1 MATTYLQ
8 AVNSVLRRL
17 RETEVATVNENNYSK
32 LIGELVNDAKKQV
45 EDSYDWNSL
54 TTYFTVTTVAD
65 QYDYTVT
72 GLGDRFKVI
81 DFLNDTQDY
90 AMINITAERMNRF
103 TTFGTPQKSSPLYYT
118 FNTIDSASGDTKVSL
133 FPLPDKVYT
142 LILDAVVPQADLTS
156 DSTII
161 LAPATPIIL
170 NAYARALLERGE
182 DNGLNSSEAWALYKS
197 SLSDNIAVQ
206 AAHHTEFTEW
216 VAN

>member
-17 RETEVATVNENNYSK
+17 RETEVSTVSENNYSK

-54 TTYFTVTTVAD
+54 TTYFTVSTVAD

-118 FNTIDSASGDTKVSL
+118 FSTVDSASGDTKVSL

-142 LILDAVVPQADLTS
+142 LILDAIVPQADLTS
-156 DSTII
+156 DGTII
-161 LAPATPIIL
+161 LAPPTPIIL

>member
-1 MATTYLQ
+1 MATTYLS

-17 RETEVATVNENNYSK
+17 RESEVATVNDNSYSK
-32 LIGELVNDAKKQV
+32 LIGEFVNDAKKQV

-54 TTYFTVTTVAD
+54 VTYFTVTTVAD

-72 GLGDRFKVI
+72 GLGDRFKVV

-103 TTFGTPQKSSPLYYT
+103 TTFGTPQKSSPMYYT
-118 FNTIDSASGDTKVSL
+118 FSTVNSSTGDTKVSL
-133 FPLPDKVYT
+133 FPLPDKAYT
-142 LILDAVVPQADLTS
+142 LILDATVPQADLS
-156 DSTII
+156 ADGDVI

-197 SLSDNIAVQ
+197 SLSDNIAIQ

>member
-17 RETEVATVNENNYSK
+17 RESEVATVNDNSYSK
-32 LIGELVNDAKKQV
+32 LIGEFVNDAKKQV
-45 EDSYDWNSL
+45 EDAYDWNSL
-54 TTYFTVTTVAD
+54 TTYFTVTTVED

-72 GLGDRFKVI
+72 GLGDRFKIV
-81 DFLNDTQDY
+81 DFLNDSQDY

-118 FNTIDSASGDTKVSL
+118 FSTVDASTGDTKVSL
-133 FPLPDKVYT
+133 FPLPDKTYT
-142 LILDAVVPQADLTS
+142 LILDAVVPQADLS
-156 DSTII
+156 ADGDII

-197 SLSDNIAVQ
+197 SLSDNIAIQ

>member
-17 RETEVATVNENNYSK
+17 RETEVATVNETSYSK

-45 EDSYDWNSL
+45 EDAYEWNSL
-54 TTYFTVTTVAD
+54 VTYFNVSTVAD

-72 GLGDRFKVI
+72 GLGDRFRIV

-118 FNTIDSASGDTKVSL
+118 FSTVDAATGDTKVSL
-133 FPLPDKVYT
+133 FPLPDKTYA
-142 LILDAVVPQADLTS
+142 LILDAIVPQADLTS

-197 SLSDNIAVQ
+197 SLSDNIAIQ

-216 VAN
+216 IAN

>member
-17 RETEVATVNENNYSK
+17 RETEVSTVNENSYSK

-118 FNTIDSASGDTKVSL
+118 FNTIDAATGDTKVSL
-133 FPLPDKVYT
+133 FPLPDKTYS

-156 DSTII
+156 DGTII

>member
-17 RETEVATVNENNYSK
+17 RETEVATVSENSYST

-45 EDSYDWNSL
+45 EDAYEWNSL
-54 TTYFTVTTVAD
+54 VTYFTVTTTAD
-65 QYDYTVT
+65 VHNYTVT
-72 GLGDRFKVI
+72 GLGDRFRIV

-118 FNTIDSASGDTKVSL
+118 FSTVDSASGDTKVDV
-133 FPLPDKVYT
+133 FPIPDKAYT
-142 LILDAVVPQADLTS
+142 LILDAIVPQDDLSADG
-156 DSTII
+156 DII
-161 LAPATPIIL
+161 LAPSTPIIL

-197 SLSDNIAVQ
+197 SLSDNIAIQ
-206 AAHHTEFTEW
+206 AAHHTEYTEW

>member
-17 RETEVATVNENNYSK
+17 RETEVSTVNENSYSK

-118 FNTIDSASGDTKVSL
+118 FNTIDSATGDTKVSL
-133 FPLPDKVYT
+133 FPLPDKTYS

-156 DSTII
+156 DGTII

>member
-17 RETEVATVNENNYSK
+17 RETEVSTVNETSYSK

-45 EDSYDWNSL
+45 EDAYEWNSL
-54 TTYFTVTTVAD
+54 VTYFNVSTVAD

-72 GLGDRFKVI
+72 GLGDRFRIV

-118 FNTIDSASGDTKVSL
+118 FSTVDASTGDTKVSL
-133 FPLPDKVYT
+133 FPLPDKTYA
-142 LILDAVVPQADLTS
+142 LILDAIVPQADLTS

-197 SLSDNIAVQ
+197 SLSDNIAIQ

-216 VAN
+216 IAN

>member
-118 FNTIDSASGDTKVSL
+118 FSTVDASTGDTKVSL
-133 FPLPDKVYT
+133 FPLPDKTYA
-142 LILDAVVPQADLTS
+142 LILDAIVPQADLTS
-156 DSTII
+156 DGTII

-197 SLSDNIAVQ
+197 SLSDNIAIQ

-216 VAN
+216 IAN

>member
-17 RETEVATVNENNYSK
+17 RETEVSTVNETSYSK

-45 EDSYDWNSL
+45 EDAYEWNSL
-54 TTYFTVTTVAD
+54 VTYFNVSTVAD

-72 GLGDRFKVI
+72 GLGDRFRIV

-118 FNTIDSASGDTKVSL
+118 FSTVDAATGDTKVSL
-133 FPLPDKVYT
+133 FPLPDKTYA
-142 LILDAVVPQADLTS
+142 LILDAIVPQADLTS

-197 SLSDNIAVQ
+197 SLSDNIAIQ

>member
-17 RETEVATVNENNYSK
+17 RETEVATVSETNYSK
-32 LIGELVNDAKKQV
+32 LVGELVNDAKKQV
-45 EDSYDWNSL
+45 EDAYEWNSL
-54 TTYFTVTTVAD
+54 TTYFTVSTVAS

-72 GLGDRFKVI
+72 GLGDRFRVV
-81 DFLNDTQDY
+81 DFLNDSQDY

-103 TTFGTPQKSSPLYYT
+103 TTFGTPQVSSPMYYT
-118 FNTIDSASGDTKVSL
+118 FSTVDSSTGDTKVSVY
-133 FPLPDKVYT
+133 PQPDKVYT
-142 LILDAVVPQADLTS
+142 LILDAIVPQAELTS

-197 SLSDNIAVQ
+197 SLSDNIAIQ
-206 AAHHTEFTEW
+206 AAHHTEYNEW

>member
-17 RETEVATVNENNYSK
+17 RETEVSTVPENNYSK

-54 TTYFTVTTVAD
+54 TTYFTVSTVAD

-118 FNTIDSASGDTKVSL
+118 FSTVDSASGDTKVSL

-142 LILDAVVPQADLTS
+142 LILDAIVPQADLTS
-156 DSTII
+156 DGTII
-161 LAPATPIIL
+161 LAPPTPIIL

>member
-17 RETEVATVNENNYSK
+17 RETEVATVNETSYSK
-32 LIGELVNDAKKQV
+32 LVGELVNDAKKQV

-118 FNTIDSASGDTKVSL
+118 FNTIDSTTGDTKVSL

-156 DSTII
+156 DGTII

>member
-1 MATTYLQ
+1 MATTYLS

-17 RETEVATVNENNYSK
+17 RETEVATVAENPYSK

-45 EDSYDWNSL
+45 EDAYDWNSL
-54 TTYFTVTTVAD
+54 TTYFTVTTVAN
-65 QYDYTVT
+65 QQNYTVT
-72 GLGDRFKVI
+72 GLGDRFKII

-90 AMINITAERMNRF
+90 SMINITAERMNRF
-103 TTFGTPQKSSPLYYT
+103 STFGTPQKASPMYFT
-118 FNTIDSASGDTKVSL
+118 FSTVDATTGDTKVDL
-133 FPLPDKVYT
+133 FPIPNTTYS
-142 LILDAVVPQADLTS
+142 LILDAIVPQADLS
-156 DSTII
+156 ADGDVI

-197 SLSDNIAVQ
+197 SLSDNIAIQ

>member
-118 FNTIDSASGDTKVSL
+118 FSTVDSASGDTKVSL

-142 LILDAVVPQADLTS
+142 LILDAIVPQADLTS
-156 DSTII
+156 DGTII
-161 LAPATPIIL
+161 LAPPTPIIL

>member
-17 RETEVATVNENNYSK
+17 RESEVSTVTENEYST
-32 LIGELVNDAKKQV
+32 LIGEFINDAKKQV
-45 EDSYDWNSL
+45 EDAYEGNAL

-65 QYDYTVT
+65 QQNYTIT

-118 FNTIDSASGDTKVSL
+118 FSTVDASTGDTKVSL
-133 FPLPDKVYT
+133 FPLPDKTYT
-142 LILDAVVPQADLTS
+142 LILDAVVPQADLS
-156 DSTII
+156 ADGDII

>member
-17 RETEVATVNENNYSK
+17 RETEVATVNESNYSK
-32 LIGELVNDAKKQV
+32 LVGELVNDAKKQV
-45 EDSYDWNSL
+45 EDAYEWNSL
-54 TTYFTVTTVAD
+54 TTYFTVSTVAG

-72 GLGDRFKVI
+72 GLGDRFRVV
-81 DFLNDTQDY
+81 DFLNDSQDY

-103 TTFGTPQKSSPLYYT
+103 TTFGTPQVSSPMYYT
-118 FNTIDSASGDTKVSL
+118 FSTVDASTGDTKVSVY
-133 FPLPDKVYT
+133 PQPDKVYT
-142 LILDAVVPQADLTS
+142 LLLDATVPQADLTT

-197 SLSDNIAVQ
+197 SLSDNIAIQ
-206 AAHHTEFTEW
+206 AAHHTEYTEW

>member
-17 RETEVATVNENNYSK
+17 RETEVATVNETNYSK
-32 LIGELVNDAKKQV
+32 LVGELVNDAKKQV
-45 EDSYDWNSL
+45 EDAYDWNSL
-54 TTYFTVTTVAD
+54 TTYFTVSTVAG

-72 GLGDRFKVI
+72 GLGDRFRVV
-81 DFLNDTQDY
+81 DFLNDSQDY

-103 TTFGTPQKSSPLYYT
+103 TTFGTPQVSSPMYYT
-118 FNTIDSASGDTKVSL
+118 FSTVDASTGDTKVSVY
-133 FPLPDKVYT
+133 PQPDKVYT
-142 LILDAVVPQADLTS
+142 LLLDATVPQADLTT

-197 SLSDNIAVQ
+197 SLSDNIAIQ
-206 AAHHTEFTEW
+206 AAHHTEYTEW

>member
-118 FNTIDSASGDTKVSL
+118 FNTIDAASGDTKVSL

>member
-17 RETEVATVNENNYSK
+17 RETEVSTVSENNYSK

-54 TTYFTVTTVAD
+54 TTYFTVSTVAD

-72 GLGDRFKVI
+72 GLGDRFNVI

-118 FNTIDSASGDTKVSL
+118 FSTVDSASGDTKVSL

-142 LILDAVVPQADLTS
+142 LILDAIVPQADLTS
-156 DSTII
+156 DGTII
-161 LAPATPIIL
+161 LAPPTPIIL

>member
-17 RETEVATVNENNYSK
+17 RETEVATVNENSYSK

-118 FNTIDSASGDTKVSL
+118 FNTIDSATGDTKVSL
-133 FPLPDKVYT
+133 FPLPDKTYS

-156 DSTII
+156 DGTII

>member
-8 AVNSVLRRL
+8 AVNSVLRRV
-17 RETEVATVNENNYSK
+17 REQEVATVNETAYSR
-32 LIGELVNDAKKQV
+32 LIGDLVNDAKKQV
-45 EDSYDWNSL
+45 EDAYDWNSL
-54 TTYFTVTTVAD
+54 TTYFTVTTVAN

-103 TTFGTPQKSSPLYYT
+103 TTFGTPQKSSPIYYT
-118 FNTIDSASGDTKVSL
+118 FNTIDASSGDTKVSL
-133 FPLPDKVYT
+133 FPLPDKAYT
-142 LILDAVVPQADLTS
+142 LILDAVVPQSDLVNDADV
-156 DSTII
+156 I

-170 NAYARALLERGE
+170 NAYARAVLERGE

-197 SLSDNIAVQ
+197 SLSDNIAIQ

-216 VAN
+216 VAS

>member
-118 FNTIDSASGDTKVSL
+118 FNTIDSATGDTKVSL
-133 FPLPDKVYT
+133 FPLPDKTYS
-142 LILDAVVPQADLTS
+142 LILDAIVPQADLAS

-216 VAN
+216 IAN

>member
-17 RETEVATVNENNYSK
+17 RETEVATVSENNYSK

-45 EDSYDWNSL
+45 EDAYEWNSL
-54 TTYFTVTTVAD
+54 VTYFTVSTVAD

-72 GLGDRFKVI
+72 GLGDRFRIV

-118 FNTIDSASGDTKVSL
+118 FSTVDASSGDTKVSL

-142 LILDAVVPQADLTS
+142 LILDAIVPQADLSS
-156 DSTII
+156 DSDII

-197 SLSDNIAVQ
+197 SLSDNIAIQ

-216 VAN
+216 IAN

>member
-17 RETEVATVNENNYSK
+17 RETEVSTVNENSYSK

-118 FNTIDSASGDTKVSL
+118 FNTIDSATGDTKVSL
-133 FPLPDKVYT
+133 FPLPDKTYS

-156 DSTII
+156 DGTII
-161 LAPATPIIL
+161 LAPPTPIIL

>member
-17 RETEVATVNENNYSK
+17 RETEVATVSENNYSK

-45 EDSYDWNSL
+45 EDAYDWNSL

>member
-17 RETEVATVNENNYSK
+17 RETEVATVSENSYSK

-45 EDSYDWNSL
+45 EDAYEWNSL
-54 TTYFTVTTVAD
+54 VTYFNLSTVAD

-72 GLGDRFKVI
+72 GLGDRFRIV

-118 FNTIDSASGDTKVSL
+118 FSTVDAATGDTKVSL
-133 FPLPDKVYT
+133 FPLPDKTYA
-142 LILDAVVPQADLTS
+142 LILDAIVPQADLSS
-156 DSTII
+156 DGTII

-197 SLSDNIAVQ
+197 SLSDNIAIQ

-216 VAN
+216 IAN

>member
-17 RETEVATVNENNYSK
+17 RENEVSTVNDNSYSK
-32 LIGELVNDAKKQV
+32 LIGEFVNDAKKQV
-45 EDSYDWNSL
+45 EDAYDWNAL

-72 GLGDRFKVI
+72 GLGDRFKVV
-81 DFLNDTQDY
+81 DFLNDSQDY
-90 AMINITAERMNRF
+90 AMINIPAERMNRF

-118 FNTIDSASGDTKVSL
+118 FSTVNASTGDTKVSL
-133 FPLPDKVYT
+133 FPLPDKTYT
-142 LILDAVVPQADLTS
+142 LILDATVPQADLS
-156 DSTII
+156 ADGDVI

-197 SLSDNIAVQ
+197 ALSDNIAIQ
-206 AAHHTEFTEW
+206 AAHHVEFTEW
-216 VAN
+216 VAS

>member
-17 RETEVATVNENNYSK
+17 RENEVSTVNENAYST

-45 EDSYDWNSL
+45 EDAYEWNSL
-54 TTYFTVTTVAD
+54 VTYFTVTTVAD
-65 QYDYTVT
+65 THNYTVT
-72 GLGDRFKVI
+72 GLGDRFRIV

-118 FNTIDSASGDTKVSL
+118 FSTVDSASGDTKVDV
-133 FPLPDKVYT
+133 FPIPDKAYT
-142 LILDAVVPQADLTS
+142 LILDAIVPQDDLTS
-156 DSTII
+156 DNTVI

-197 SLSDNIAVQ
+197 SLSDNIAIQ

>member
-17 RETEVATVNENNYSK
+17 RENEVSTVNDNSYSK
-32 LIGELVNDAKKQV
+32 LIGEFVNDAKKQV
-45 EDSYDWNSL
+45 EDAYDWNSL
-54 TTYFTVTTVAD
+54 VTYFTVTTVAD

-72 GLGDRFKVI
+72 GLGDRFKVV

-103 TTFGTPQKSSPLYYT
+103 TTFGTPQKSAPMYYT
-118 FNTIDSASGDTKVSL
+118 FSTVDASTGDTKVSL
-133 FPLPDKVYT
+133 FPLPDKAYT
-142 LILDAVVPQADLTS
+142 LLLDATVPQAELSS
-156 DSTII
+156 DNTVI

-197 SLSDNIAVQ
+197 SLSDNIAIQ

-216 VAN
+216 VAS

>member
-54 TTYFTVTTVAD
+54 TTYFTVSTVAD
-65 QYDYTVT
+65 QSDYTVT

-118 FNTIDSASGDTKVSL
+118 FSTVDSASGDTKVSL

-142 LILDAVVPQADLTS
+142 LILDAIVPQADLTS
-156 DSTII
+156 DGTII
-161 LAPATPIIL
+161 LAPPTPIIL

>member
-17 RETEVATVNENNYSK
+17 RETEVATVNETSYSK

-45 EDSYDWNSL
+45 EDAYEWNSL
-54 TTYFTVTTVAD
+54 VTYFNVSTVAD

-72 GLGDRFKVI
+72 GLGDRFRIV

-118 FNTIDSASGDTKVSL
+118 FSTVDASTGDTKVSL
-133 FPLPDKVYT
+133 FPLPDKTYS
-142 LILDAVVPQADLTS
+142 LILDAIVPQADLTS

-197 SLSDNIAVQ
+197 SLSDNIAIQ

-216 VAN
+216 IAN

>member
-17 RETEVATVNENNYSK
+17 RETEVSTVNENEYSK
-32 LIGELVNDAKKQV
+32 LIGEFINDAKKQV

-54 TTYFTVTTVAD
+54 VTYFIVTTVAN

-72 GLGDRFKVI
+72 GLGDRFKVV

-133 FPLPDKVYT
+133 FPLPDKAYT
-142 LILDAVVPQADLTS
+142 LILDAIVPQADLTA
-156 DSTII
+156 DNTII

-170 NAYARALLERGE
+170 NAYARAVLERGE
-182 DNGLNSSEAWALYKS
+182 DNGMNSSEAWALYKS
-197 SLSDNIAVQ
+197 SLSDNIAIQ
-206 AAHHTEFTEW
+206 AAHHTEFMEW
-216 VAN
+216 VPN